1 MDGPTKHLAPG
12 FTEASY
18 NSMSTPKYHF
28 ASDNTSGLCPEAWQ
42 ALEESNHGFQPSY
55 GDDEITREACETF
68 RQFFETDCD
77 VYFVFNGTAANSLS
91 LASLCHSYNSIIC
104 SHAAHVETDECG
116 APEFFSHGS
125 KLLTAKSHQGRLDLA
140 DVERLITHRT
150 DIHYP
155 KPAALSLSQ
164 STELGT
170 VYPHA
175 EIKALTSLAHRKG
188 LSVHMDGAR
197 FFNALA
203 GTTGSAA
210 DITWRAGVDV
220 LCCGGTKLG
229 MAVTEAVVFFDRR
242 LGESFAY
249 RCKQAGQLCS
259 KMRFISAQ
267 WLHMLRDDTW
277 RKHAA
282 HGNYHARLL
291 AEKMAALPGVELLYP
306 VEANACFLK
315 LPEDIKKRLKAKGWR
330 FYSFIGGGSRF
341 MCSWKVTEADVLQLV
356 ADAQG

>member
-1 MDGPTKHLAPG
+1 
-12 FTEASY
+12 
-18 NSMSTPKYHF
+18 MSAPKYHF

-91 LASLCHSYNSIIC
+91 LASLCQSYNSIIC
-104 SHAAHVETDECG
+104 AHEAHVETDECG

-155 KPAALSLSQ
+155 KPAALSMSQ

-203 GTTGSAA
+203 GTNGSAA

-242 LGESFAY
+242 LGEAFAY

-267 WLHMLRDDTW
+267 WLRMLRDDTW
-277 RKHAA
+277 RKHAG
-282 HGNYHARLL
+282 HGNRCARLL
-291 AEKMAALPGVELLYP
+291 AEKMGALPGVELLYP

-315 LPEDIKKRLKAKGWR
+315 LPEDIKERLKAKGWR

-341 MCSWKVTEADVLQLV
+341 MCSWKVAEADVLQLV

>member
-1 MDGPTKHLAPG
+1 
-12 FTEASY
+12 
-18 NSMSTPKYHF
+18 MSTPKYHF

-104 SHAAHVETDECG
+104 SHEAHVETDECG

-315 LPEDIKKRLKAKGWR
+315 LPEDIKERLKAKGWR

>member
-1 MDGPTKHLAPG
+1 
-12 FTEASY
+12 
-18 NSMSTPKYHF
+18 MSTPKYHF

-104 SHAAHVETDECG
+104 SQEAHVETDECG

-282 HGNYHARLL
+282 HGNRCARLL
-291 AEKMAALPGVELLYP
+291 AEKMAALPGVEQLYP
-306 VEANACFLK
+306 AEANACFLK
-315 LPEDIKKRLKAKGWR
+315 LPEDIKERLKDKGWR

-341 MCSWKVTEADVLQLV
+341 MCSWKVTDADVLQLV

>member
-1 MDGPTKHLAPG
+1 
-12 FTEASY
+12 
-18 NSMSTPKYHF
+18 MSTAKYHF
-28 ASDNTSGLCPEAWQ
+28 ASDNTSGICPEAWL
-42 ALEESNHGFQPSY
+42 ALSEANEGFQPSY
-55 GDDEITREACETF
+55 GDDDTTRDACEAF

-91 LASLCHSYNSIIC
+91 LASLTQSYNSIIC
-104 SHAAHVETDECG
+104 ANEAHVETDECG
-116 APEFFSHGS
+116 APEFFSHGA
-125 KLLTAKSHQGRLDLA
+125 KLLLARSTLGKLDAA

-150 DIHYP
+150 DVHYP
-155 KPAALSLSQ
+155 RPAALSLSQ

-170 VYPHA
+170 VYTHG
-175 EIKALTSLAHRKG
+175 ELKALTSLAHRKG

-203 GTTGSAA
+203 ASPGAPA

-229 MAVTEAVVFFDRR
+229 MAVTEAVVFFRR
-242 LGESFAY
+242 DLGEAFAY

-267 WLHMLRDDTW
+267 WLRMLRDDTW
-277 RKHAA
+277 CRHAE
-282 HGNYHARLL
+282 HGNRLARLL
-291 AEKMAALPGVELLYP
+291 AGKMTALPGVELLYP
-306 VEANACFLK
+306 VQANACFLK
-315 LPEDIKKRLKAKGWR
+315 LPEPMKEALKARGWK

-341 MCSWKVTEADVLQLV
+341 MCSWKVTDQDVEALV
-356 ADAQG
+356 ADAQAASQT

>member
-1 MDGPTKHLAPG
+1 
-12 FTEASY
+12 
-18 NSMSTPKYHF
+18 MSTPKYHF

-104 SHAAHVETDECG
+104 SHEAHVETDECG

>member
-1 MDGPTKHLAPG
+1 
-12 FTEASY
+12 
-18 NSMSTPKYHF
+18 MSTPKYHF
-28 ASDNTSGLCPEAWQ
+28 TSDNTSGLCPEAWQ

-104 SHAAHVETDECG
+104 SHEAHVETDECG